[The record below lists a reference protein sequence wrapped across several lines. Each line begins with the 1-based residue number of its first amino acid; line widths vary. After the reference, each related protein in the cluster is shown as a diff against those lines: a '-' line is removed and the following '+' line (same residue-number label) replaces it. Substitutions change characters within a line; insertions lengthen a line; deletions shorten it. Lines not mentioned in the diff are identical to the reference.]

1 MGRLMA
7 VPVCVA
13 LATVLFAC
21 GSDQGGGGD
30 KQAAGDAKELKGKI
44 AVLLPDTKSS
54 DRWEKADRRFFG
66 EAFRAAGLSSS
77 DYTIKNAQ
85 GDPANQRTQAEQAI
99 TEGAKV
105 ILLTNL
111 DSGSG
116 AAIIADA
123 KSKGVTMIDYDR
135 LTLKANADY
144 YVSGDAT
151 EAGRLQGKG
160 LVEDL
165 EKAGT
170 PKPAVAIL
178 DGAPTDSFATDLKKG
193 YNEVLAPKFE
203 AGEYTKVGQQ
213 AVPQWDGQQAL
224 TIFEQLLQ
232 KSRNKIDGVLAAND
246 TIANSTIAAL
256 KARKLDSI
264 PTTGLD
270 ATAGA
275 LQHLLAGEQSMT
287 VYFSIKDQATKAAN
301 LAVQVGRGEK
311 PTGVTSTVDTGAAKV
326 PTIFLKPQTIRKDNI
341 ADTVIADDFVSWDE
355 VCVGRYAKL
364 CPTDR

>member
-1 MGRLMA
+1 MRRLTA
-7 VPVCVA
+7 VSLCVV
-13 LATVLFAC
+13 LAIGLAAC
-21 GSDQGGGGD
+21 GSDEESGGD
-30 KQAAGDAKELKGKI
+30 KQAGDAKELKGKI

-66 EAFRAAGLSSS
+66 EAFKAAGLSTS

-99 TEGAKV
+99 TDGAKV

-111 DSGSG
+111 DAGSG

-123 KSKGVTMIDYDR
+123 KSQGVTMIDYDR
-135 LTLKANADY
+135 LTLKSDADY

-165 EKAGT
+165 EKAGK

-178 DGAPTDSFATDLKKG
+178 DGAPTDSFATDLKNG
-193 YNEVLAPKFE
+193 YNEVLDPKFE
-203 AGEYTKVGQQ
+203 AGDYTKAGQQ

-224 TIFEQLLQ
+224 TIFEQMLQ
-232 KSRNKIDGVLAAND
+232 KTSNKVDGVLAAND
-246 TIANSTIAAL
+246 TIANSTISAL
-256 KARKLDSI
+256 KARKLESI

-301 LAVQVGRGEK
+301 LAVQVARGEK
-311 PTGVTSTVDTGAAKV
+311 PTGVTDSVDTGTAKV

-341 ADTVIADDFVSWDE
+341 AETVIADDFVSWEE
-355 VCVGRYAKL
+355 VCVGQYEKL
-364 CPTDR
+364 CPEDR